1 MEKELLENENIENID
16 DEVRA
21 ARGETESAKPVVEQ
35 TEEVEQIDES
45 QWTVIKKVR
54 HSSESVQKEDLPE
67 AEVEVVAA
75 ETEPVAAETEP
86 VAEATE
92 PVAAEPEGASEDAD
106 KKSDDAISESVDV
119 EKKVERYEPIRKSEP
134 AKSPVKEAE
143 SAPKAELD
151 EAEVVIAPVEKI
163 DIPDEEEKEE
173 EDQPDTKQMAAE
185 AKRARKEARKEAR
198 AAAKEAKE
206 NERDHE
212 DDGSV
217 FKSKGFR
224 KTWNIISFIL
234 LILAI
239 GVPTALLLYIILYFF
254 F

>member
-21 ARGETESAKPVVEQ
+21 ARGETESAKPEVEQ
-35 TEEVEQIDES
+35 AEEIEQIDES

-54 HSSESVQKEDLPE
+54 HSSETVQKEDLPE
-67 AEVEVVAA
+67 AEVEVVAEA
-75 ETEPVAAETEP
+75 TEPVAAETEP
-86 VAEATE
+86 VA
-92 PVAAEPEGASEDAD
+92 AETEGASEDAD
-106 KKSDDAISESVDV
+106 KESDDAISESVDV

-134 AKSPVKEAE
+134 AKSPVKEAK

>member
-1 MEKELLENENIENID
+1 MEKELLENGNIENID

-21 ARGETESAKPVVEQ
+21 ARGETESVKPEVEQ
-35 TEEVEQIDES
+35 AEEIEQIDES
-45 QWTVIKKVR
+45 RWTVIKKVR

-67 AEVEVVAA
+67 AEVEVVAEATEPITA
-75 ETEPVAAETEP
+75 ETEPVTEET
-86 VAEATE
+86 
-92 PVAAEPEGASEDAD
+92 EGASEDAD
-106 KKSDDAISESVDV
+106 KESDDAISESVDV
-119 EKKVERYEPIRKSEP
+119 EKNVERYEPIRKSEP

-163 DIPDEEEKEE
+163 DIPDEEEKDE